1 MDSVSGNGD
10 GFLLHLNVVDLVIV
24 VEDDLLFS
32 RCSALTVQH
41 DGRIRRGDPLGTIVG
56 QVKEHRV
63 PGYAGVLLGIPGRD
77 VLLHIGLGAKL
88 DHIYVTLDAQTVARY
103 RVAAVQQAGGDGLM
117 ALGGAVHLEVPQ
129 ENLQSV
135 IRGGDSADLDG
146 GNTVLDVHIARLSY
160 LVAVGNPLVG
170 DAVGV
175 DLRGAY
181 GDVHGIGAAHLFA
194 CHHIHKLDG
203 DGDGDRLID
212 GGQLHIAFG
221 DTKELHSLGIGEAIQ
236 LLGIQ
241 VQGCTVYG
249 SRPVRE
255 LQILARGGDF
265 GDSPDD
271 LVAAGVGNISRLRII
286 EAIRP
291 GALTVVELQG
301 DGNGAVL
308 LDNDLDFLQPG
319 LDRNRVVV
327 DQDVPIR
334 KLQRSRVN
342 FAVVG
347 NGHALGTARHHLTG
361 GLIHKLDTEDHRFGF
376 LGIDG
381 VEADVTFRPI
391 YASPVLVDQFRKCL
405 KRIRTFVLCIRY
417 SIIKV
422 PSRDFSV
429 TVVFRRNDSRAVFGD
444 GNTLTNR
451 TLAFVEEADGNLL
464 FNGLGNI
471 LLERPRTSNLNIL
484 VHDRDFAG
492 GTPAREGISSLVCL
506 YRGLVGEFAIYCVL
520 VSRLQG
526 GLTIGNR
533 LTHRSIVSPRIGNLI
548 VLLII
553 RGVISVHVCRPH
565 GVQGGIT
572 GNSNSPLDQRR
583 SIAMSG
589 DHTDLIRAP
598 TQENVGVVGQA
609 SLLCHVML
617 PIVLDSDRRRHSA
630 RTTVSV
636 VLHCEGNIS
645 RSAFDVRDR
654 NKLILRV
661 RVGESGGLVGFHYAR
676 CILLGRDREGNGLGL
691 FGDGLDR
698 PFDRITINGYAL
710 LTRGYCETFRH
721 NIDESGIGTGGQL
734 VFGNLSSDV
743 TNQGGQLCVDRCQII
758 KIIGILNFALAVHRG
773 QSAQRFSLC

>member
-271 LVAAGVGNISRLRII
+271 LVAAGVGNIFRLRII

-308 LDNDLDFLQPG
+308 LDNDLDFLLPG

-327 DQDVPIR
+327 DQDVPNR
-334 KLQRSRVN
+334 KIQRSRVN

-376 LGIDG
+376 LSIDG
-381 VEADVTFRPI
+381 D
-391 YASPVLVDQFRKCL
+391 
-405 KRIRTFVLCIRY
+405 KRQIAAIRTPHIFLIQQRCKGIIVELARVYVTVPHPLFDGLVTIFCGRRCFPTNFNRLRIHDRCIGTV
-417 SIIKV
+417 SSVAIKV
-422 PSRDFSV
+422 YLNRQFLIIGLIVVVRILSPDSV
-429 TVVFRRNDSRAVFGD
+429 DRNVCIYEGHIALQKRHIGRFLLCRIAGSMAILSLRPAQENDPVVFDSQSITILQFG
-444 GNTLTNR
+444 LT
-451 TLAFVEEADGNLL
+451 AG
-464 FNGLGNI
+464 I
-471 LLERPRTSNLNIL
+471 IL
-484 VHDRDFAG
+484 V
-492 GTPAREGISSLVCL
+492 E
-506 YRGLVGEFAIYCVL
+506 
-520 VSRLQG
+520 
-526 GLTIGNR
+526 IGNAA
-533 LTHRSIVSPRIGNLI
+533 LCPIGILGQC
-548 VLLII
+548 V
-553 RGVISVHVCRPH
+553 
-565 GVQGGIT
+565 
-572 GNSNSPLDQRR
+572 RR
-583 SIAMSG
+583 
-589 DHTDLIRAP
+589 
-598 TQENVGVVGQA
+598 
-609 SLLCHVML
+609 L
-617 PIVLDSDRRRHSA
+617 PIVGCA
-630 RTTVSV
+630 
-636 VLHCEGNIS
+636 I
-645 RSAFDVRDR
+645 
-654 NKLILRV
+654 LIR
-661 RVGESGGLVGFHYAR
+661 
-676 CILLGRDREGNGLGL
+676 I
-691 FGDGLDR
+691 
-698 PFDRITINGYAL
+698 DRIEHLKDLIIS
-710 LTRGYCETFRH
+710 CPSKVF
-721 NIDESGIGTGGQL
+721 TGFLGVQYIIC
-734 VFGNLSSDV
+734 VNLIP
-743 TNQGGQLCVDRCQII
+743 L
-758 KIIGILNFALAVHRG
+758 
-773 QSAQRFSLC
+773 